1 MFTRE
6 ELEDMWETK
15 PHGHFTKLMKDSKG
29 KKRFTERFKVKTTAL
44 KTTRIELDSE
54 TEVVYAK
61 DAKSATSSAHDMS
74 SRVIRKRLNLDRW
87 DASVIFTSQVMK
99 VE

>member
-6 ELEDMWETK
+6 ELDDMWETK
-15 PHGHFTKLMKDSKG
+15 PHGHFTKIMKDSKG
-29 KKRFTERFKVKTTAL
+29 KKRFTVKTTAL
-44 KTTRIELDSE
+44 KTTRVELDSE

-61 DAKSATSSAHDMS
+61 DAKSATSLMHDKS
-74 SRVIRKRLNLDRW
+74 SHVIRQRLNLDRW
-87 DASVIFTSQVMK
+87 DASVSFTSQVMK

>member
-29 KKRFTERFKVKTTAL
+29 KKRFTVKTTAL

-54 TEVVYAK
+54 TEVVYARN
-61 DAKSATSSAHDMS
+61 AKSATSLAHDKS
-74 SRVIRKRLNLDRW
+74 SRVIRQRLDLDRW
-87 DASVIFTSQVMK
+87 NASVSFTSLVMK